1 MVCPLVSQL
10 MIQLDSELTSTVQFL
25 QFNRLFVGL
34 LEIYVW
40 YYDTCLLLH
49 GIHSHGLTSI
59 GLVVSALD
67 LKPGDP
73 GSNLGVAHETNT

>member
-1 MVCPLVSQL
+1 M
-10 MIQLDSELTSTVQFL
+10 
-25 QFNRLFVGL
+25 
-34 LEIYVW
+34 

-49 GIHSHGLTSI
+49 GIHSHGLASI

-73 GSNLGVAHETNT
+73 GSSLGVAHETNT